1 MTSTYNW
8 PANLIYEYRGMIIL
22 LIIII
27 ISKIQII
34 LFLSFVVNIY
44 MRCIKKKN
52 RKTVQKTE
60 KTVEL
65 NPNEKKIYVLTK
77 CNTLVNRDLLNRRNV
92 YLKKVKKDYNKL
104 YGQRGAKYF
113 ESIQKNIEKPKKNK
127 KVSFSGDIQY
137 SN

>member
-1 MTSTYNW
+1 MKIKNKFSKKVETSVET
-8 PANLIYEYRGMIIL
+8 
-22 LIIII
+22 
-27 ISKIQII
+27 
-34 LFLSFVVNIY
+34 VV
-44 MRCIKKKN
+44 
-52 RKTVQKTE
+52 
-60 KTVEL
+60 L
-65 NPNEKKIYVLTK
+65 NPKEKKIFVLTK
-77 CNTLVNRDLLNRRNV
+77 CNTLVNRDLLNRRNL

>member
-1 MTSTYNW
+1 
-8 PANLIYEYRGMIIL
+8 
-22 LIIII
+22 
-27 ISKIQII
+27 
-34 LFLSFVVNIY
+34 

-60 KTVEL
+60 KTIEL
-65 NPNEKKIYVLTK
+65 NANEKKIYVLTK

-104 YGQRGAKYF
+104 YGQRGVKYF

-127 KVSFSGDIQY
+127 KVTFSGDIQY

>member
-104 YGQRGAKYF
+104 YGQRGVKYF

>member
-8 PANLIYEYRGMIIL
+8 PANLIYEYRGIIIL

-27 ISKIQII
+27 ISKTQII
-34 LFLSFVVNIY
+34 LFLQFIVNIY

-60 KTVEL
+60 KTIEL
-65 NPNEKKIYVLTK
+65 NANEKKIYVLTK

-104 YGQRGAKYF
+104 YGQRGVKYF

-127 KVSFSGDIQY
+127 KVTFSGDIQY